1 MKATLS
7 WKLWNFKDT
16 VQFQTTVLA
25 VKIDE
30 PPTKKIRD
38 CGAKETQLSLILVIV
53 ASCWLVDHL
62 FFNMETRASRSWKI
76 WARLEGKSSGDIEH
90 AGSLE
95 STKET

>member
-38 CGAKETQLSLILVIV
+38 CGANETQLSLILVIV
-53 ASCWLVDHL
+53 ASC
-62 FFNMETRASRSWKI
+62 
-76 WARLEGKSSGDIEH
+76 
-90 AGSLE
+90 
-95 STKET
+95 

>member
-38 CGAKETQLSLILVIV
+38 CGANETQLSLILVTV
-53 ASCWLVDHL
+53 ASNLIFPINICK
-62 FFNMETRASRSWKI
+62 FFLYEKL
-76 WARLEGKSSGDIEH
+76 ARGLCIDMQRG
-90 AGSLE
+90 
-95 STKET
+95 

>member
-7 WKLWNFKDT
+7 WNLWNFKDT
-16 VQFQTTVLA
+16 VQFQTAVLA
-25 VKIDE
+25 VEIDE

-53 ASCWLVDHL
+53 ASCWLVDL

-76 WARLEGKSSGDIEH
+76 WARLVGKSSGDIEH